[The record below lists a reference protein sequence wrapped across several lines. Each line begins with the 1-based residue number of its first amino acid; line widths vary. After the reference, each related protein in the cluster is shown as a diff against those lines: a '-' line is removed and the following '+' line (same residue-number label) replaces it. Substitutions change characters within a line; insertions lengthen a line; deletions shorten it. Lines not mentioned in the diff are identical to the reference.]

1 MAQQHIQLITGPLDT
16 MHPVQS
22 FLELRMA
29 IITARLATIQSHI
42 QEKNNDLA
50 GVMTQISRLQMQG
63 DEIERKMG
71 TKKKDYKHLIQV
83 YKQGLTIVQALLRQA
98 MI

>member
-1 MAQQHIQLITGPLDT
+1 MGDRIQINTPLDPNN
-16 MHPVQS
+16 PVQS
-22 FLELRMA
+22 LLELKMA
-29 IITARLATIQSHI
+29 IITARLATIQSQI

-50 GVMTQISRLQMQG
+50 GVMTKISRLQMQG

>member
-1 MAQQHIQLITGPLDT
+1 MAQQRIPLITPLDPT
-16 MHPVQS
+16 NPVQS
-22 FLELRMA
+22 FLELKMA

-63 DEIERKMG
+63 DEIERTMG

>member
-1 MAQQHIQLITGPLDT
+1 MGDRIQINTPLDPNN
-16 MHPVQS
+16 PVQS
-22 FLELRMA
+22 FLELKMA
-29 IITARLATIQSHI
+29 IITARLATIQSQI

>member
-1 MAQQHIQLITGPLDT
+1 MAQQRIPLITPLDPNQ
-16 MHPVQS
+16 PVQS

-29 IITARLATIQSHI
+29 IITARLATIHSHI
-42 QEKNNDLA
+42 QEKNNDLE

-63 DEIERKMG
+63 DKIERKMG
-71 TKKKDYKHLIQV
+71 TKKKDYKNLIQV

-98 MI
+98 VI